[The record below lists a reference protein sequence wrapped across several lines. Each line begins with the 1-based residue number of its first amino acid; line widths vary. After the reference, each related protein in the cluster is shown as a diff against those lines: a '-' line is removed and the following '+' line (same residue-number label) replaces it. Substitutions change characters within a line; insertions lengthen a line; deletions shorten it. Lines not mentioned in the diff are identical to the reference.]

1 MEICLNISCQL
12 LSNVLLGK
20 ISTVDSSNQFFF
32 SVLLCFS
39 YRAREVGGSLC
50 HMSEGCDKNC
60 QQREAQRVGA
70 NEGNFLIGDLKKNK
84 FLLCVFCSIQN

>member
-1 MEICLNISCQL
+1 MYYYE
-12 LSNVLLGK
+12 K

-39 YRAREVGGSLC
+39 YRACEVGGSLC

-70 NEGNFLIGDLKKNK
+70 NEGNFLIGDLKKKKVLGSVSFVPCKINI
-84 FLLCVFCSIQN
+84 FNYV